1 MSTENAVVLTPV
13 GLLEQDRAFM
23 LKHRDKLRDKLQQR
37 RRIASLS
44 PLSIL
49 PLMKYLSLNKIDI

>member
-23 LKHRDKLRDKLQQR
+23 LKHRGKWEQR
-37 RRIASLS
+37 RMIASLS

-49 PLMKYLSLNKIDI
+49 ALMKYLFLNKIYI